1 MAQKKTRKKRSNTVL
16 LLVLAVLIVVV
27 GMEIVNVYGCLRDVR
42 AQEAALTQQME
53 EKTQENEA
61 LRSDLSK
68 KDDPDFIKG
77 LARDLLGLAEE
88 GERIFY
94 DVNDGVGWGTPK
106 PPPRGGGGRFCC
118 HFPARMLYWRQRKE
132 ERLCLRFWNSAT
144 AGSTC
149 AACGTSRWIPRAGA
163 PSAST

>member
-27 GMEIVNVYGCLRDVR
+27 GMEIVNVYGRLRDVR

-53 EKTQENEA
+53 EKTQESEA

-94 DVNDGVGWGTPK
+94 DVND
-106 PPPRGGGGRFCC
+106 
-118 HFPARMLYWRQRKE
+118 
-132 ERLCLRFWNSAT
+132 
-144 AGSTC
+144 
-149 AACGTSRWIPRAGA
+149 
-163 PSAST
+163 

>member
-27 GMEIVNVYGCLRDVR
+27 GMEIVNVYGRLRDVR

-53 EKTQENEA
+53 EKMQENEA

-94 DVNDGVGWGTPK
+94 AVND
-106 PPPRGGGGRFCC
+106 
-118 HFPARMLYWRQRKE
+118 
-132 ERLCLRFWNSAT
+132 
-144 AGSTC
+144 
-149 AACGTSRWIPRAGA
+149 
-163 PSAST
+163 

>member
-27 GMEIVNVYGCLRDVR
+27 GMEIVNVYGRLRDVR

-53 EKTQENEA
+53 EKMQENEA

-94 DVNDGVGWGTPK
+94 DVND
-106 PPPRGGGGRFCC
+106 
-118 HFPARMLYWRQRKE
+118 
-132 ERLCLRFWNSAT
+132 
-144 AGSTC
+144 
-149 AACGTSRWIPRAGA
+149 
-163 PSAST
+163 

>member
-27 GMEIVNVYGCLRDVR
+27 GMEIVNVYGRLRDVR

-77 LARDLLGLAEE
+77 LARDLLELAEE

-94 DVNDGVGWGTPK
+94 DVND
-106 PPPRGGGGRFCC
+106 
-118 HFPARMLYWRQRKE
+118 
-132 ERLCLRFWNSAT
+132 
-144 AGSTC
+144 
-149 AACGTSRWIPRAGA
+149 
-163 PSAST
+163 

>member
-27 GMEIVNVYGCLRDVR
+27 GMEIVNVYGRLRDVR

-77 LARDLLGLAEE
+77 LALSLIHISEPTR
-88 GERIFY
+88 
-94 DVNDGVGWGTPK
+94 P
-106 PPPRGGGGRFCC
+106 
-118 HFPARMLYWRQRKE
+118 
-132 ERLCLRFWNSAT
+132 
-144 AGSTC
+144 
-149 AACGTSRWIPRAGA
+149 
-163 PSAST
+163 

>member
-27 GMEIVNVYGCLRDVR
+27 GMEIVNVYGRMRDVR

-94 DVNDGVGWGTPK
+94 DVND
-106 PPPRGGGGRFCC
+106 
-118 HFPARMLYWRQRKE
+118 
-132 ERLCLRFWNSAT
+132 
-144 AGSTC
+144 
-149 AACGTSRWIPRAGA
+149 
-163 PSAST
+163 

>member
-27 GMEIVNVYGCLRDVR
+27 GMEIVNVYGRLRDVR

-68 KDDPDFIKG
+68 KDEPDFIKG

-94 DVNDGVGWGTPK
+94 DVND
-106 PPPRGGGGRFCC
+106 
-118 HFPARMLYWRQRKE
+118 
-132 ERLCLRFWNSAT
+132 
-144 AGSTC
+144 
-149 AACGTSRWIPRAGA
+149 
-163 PSAST
+163 

>member
-27 GMEIVNVYGCLRDVR
+27 GMEIVNVYGRLRDVR

-53 EKTQENEA
+53 EKMQENEA

-68 KDDPDFIKG
+68 KDDRDFIKG

-94 DVNDGVGWGTPK
+94 DVND
-106 PPPRGGGGRFCC
+106 
-118 HFPARMLYWRQRKE
+118 
-132 ERLCLRFWNSAT
+132 
-144 AGSTC
+144 
-149 AACGTSRWIPRAGA
+149 
-163 PSAST
+163 

>member
-27 GMEIVNVYGCLRDVR
+27 GMEIVNVYGRLRDVR

-77 LARDLLGLAEE
+77 LARDLLGLTEE

-94 DVNDGVGWGTPK
+94 DVND
-106 PPPRGGGGRFCC
+106 
-118 HFPARMLYWRQRKE
+118 
-132 ERLCLRFWNSAT
+132 
-144 AGSTC
+144 
-149 AACGTSRWIPRAGA
+149 
-163 PSAST
+163 

>member
-27 GMEIVNVYGCLRDVR
+27 GMEIVNVYGRLRDVR

-53 EKTQENEA
+53 GKMQENEA

-94 DVNDGVGWGTPK
+94 DVND
-106 PPPRGGGGRFCC
+106 
-118 HFPARMLYWRQRKE
+118 
-132 ERLCLRFWNSAT
+132 
-144 AGSTC
+144 
-149 AACGTSRWIPRAGA
+149 
-163 PSAST
+163 

>member
-1 MAQKKTRKKRSNTVL
+1 MAQTMTRKKRSNTVL

-27 GMEIVNVYGCLRDVR
+27 GMEIVNVYGRLRDVR

-94 DVNDGVGWGTPK
+94 DVND
-106 PPPRGGGGRFCC
+106 
-118 HFPARMLYWRQRKE
+118 
-132 ERLCLRFWNSAT
+132 
-144 AGSTC
+144 
-149 AACGTSRWIPRAGA
+149 
-163 PSAST
+163 

>member
-1 MAQKKTRKKRSNTVL
+1 MTQKKTRKKRSNTVL

-27 GMEIVNVYGCLRDVR
+27 GMEIVNVYGRLRDVR

-94 DVNDGVGWGTPK
+94 DVND
-106 PPPRGGGGRFCC
+106 
-118 HFPARMLYWRQRKE
+118 
-132 ERLCLRFWNSAT
+132 
-144 AGSTC
+144 
-149 AACGTSRWIPRAGA
+149 
-163 PSAST
+163 

>member
-27 GMEIVNVYGCLRDVR
+27 GMEIVNVYGRLRDVR

-61 LRSDLSK
+61 LCSDLSK

-94 DVNDGVGWGTPK
+94 DVND
-106 PPPRGGGGRFCC
+106 
-118 HFPARMLYWRQRKE
+118 
-132 ERLCLRFWNSAT
+132 
-144 AGSTC
+144 
-149 AACGTSRWIPRAGA
+149 
-163 PSAST
+163 

>member
-27 GMEIVNVYGCLRDVR
+27 GMEIVNVYGRLRDVR
-42 AQEAALTQQME
+42 A
-53 EKTQENEA
+53 QENEA

-94 DVNDGVGWGTPK
+94 DVND
-106 PPPRGGGGRFCC
+106 
-118 HFPARMLYWRQRKE
+118 
-132 ERLCLRFWNSAT
+132 
-144 AGSTC
+144 
-149 AACGTSRWIPRAGA
+149 
-163 PSAST
+163 

>member
-27 GMEIVNVYGCLRDVR
+27 GMEIVNVYGRLRDVR

-68 KDDPDFIKG
+68 KDDHDFINR
-77 LARDLLGLAEE
+77 LARDLLVLAEE

-94 DVNDGVGWGTPK
+94 YVND
-106 PPPRGGGGRFCC
+106 
-118 HFPARMLYWRQRKE
+118 
-132 ERLCLRFWNSAT
+132 
-144 AGSTC
+144 
-149 AACGTSRWIPRAGA
+149 
-163 PSAST
+163 